1 MTGHF
6 EFEGLARETLL
17 TEERDLAR
25 ECREVPRRTLYSIYS
40 PSPFSPATRL
50 KSLMLVAA
58 MGAPHSVSPES
69 ADTCHSRRSMPH
81 TSRVQGDERVSC
93 GLITSPSSWF
103 EWMNTASCCTDWNL
117 TKRRSIRLPSCSA
130 VSSSSCAAGDV
141 SASAKSKDLAF
152 TKSLTPLGARP
163 SGASNLME
171 CTFVGPLNA
180 MVSKSCS
187 SASLSS
193 SKSAWSRSPC
203 FIIRPTPSLDTA
215 LRHSHEPHSISSMR
229 STIAAAP

>member
-69 ADTCHSRRSMPH
+69 AD
-81 TSRVQGDERVSC
+81 
-93 GLITSPSSWF
+93 TSPSSWF